1 MGSHGATMAES
12 EGVGYIFGLSTVLIG
27 LTTIMSMGVFSAY
40 HPYKP
45 GIAKCGLP
53 PELLNGKV
61 VVNKLEAKYTC
72 EEGYMLEGGKERLC
86 NVESRAWEPSPEEMS
101 IMCMLQDRSFQDLPG
116 VTTQT

>member
-45 GIAKCGLP
+45 GIAKCGDP
-53 PELLNGKV
+53 PEIASPGIL
-61 VVNKLEAKYTC
+61 VVNNMEAVYSCPEDLRLYGIEKRTC
-72 EEGYMLEGGKERLC
+72 HEEEQ
-86 NVESRAWEPSPEEMS
+86 AWKPPKDQASK
-101 IMCMLQDRSFQDLPG
+101 CLPN
-116 VTTQT
+116 

>member
-53 PELLNGKV
+53 PELLDEKVFQNGKV
-61 VVNKLEAKYTC
+61 VVN
-72 EEGYMLEGGKERLC
+72 MLEGGKERLC
-86 NVESRAWEPSPEEMS
+86 NVEKEAWEPSPEEMS

>member
-1 MGSHGATMAES
+1 M
-12 EGVGYIFGLSTVLIG
+12 IL
-27 LTTIMSMGVFSAY
+27 
-40 HPYKP
+40 

-53 PELLNGKV
+53 PELLDEKVFLNGKV

-86 NVESRAWEPSPEEMS
+86 NVEKEAWEPSSEEMS

>member
-1 MGSHGATMAES
+1 M
-12 EGVGYIFGLSTVLIG
+12 IL
-27 LTTIMSMGVFSAY
+27 
-40 HPYKP
+40 

-53 PELLNGKV
+53 PELLDEKVFLNGKV

-86 NVESRAWEPSPEEMS
+86 NVEKEAWEPSSEEMS

-116 VTTQT
+116 VTTQTWIFTSI